1 MRVEVVPVGSR
12 IVDSL
17 PFSQS
22 GTEAQARA
30 LKATGVDGLV
40 GYLGAMTATRLR
52 YVLDAGLAFMPVTFA
67 GEYKDGA
74 ADEIAQLR
82 ALGIPAGTTVW
93 LDLEGLDPWNMGQ
106 TPSGLAQLTTLIN
119 TWARD
124 IKGGGWMP
132 GLYVGSPQPL
142 TGEELYALGVVRYW
156 LGIGR
161 CVDRSGRDAY
171 PRCGWCMR
179 QDWHGQSN
187 GMIWRNTGVLVDT
200 NSVQCDHLGRLPS
213 WVVGDAVES
222 RTDDEDDEPTIV
234 DAPVQPV
241 ADFRIVHPPV
251 EHPRDSVDDVIRRNW
266 PDDAA

>member
-1 MRVEVVPVGSR
+1 MRVEVVPVGTR

-17 PFSQS
+17 PFSQG
-22 GTEAQARA
+22 GTAAQARA
-30 LKATGVDGLV
+30 LKATGVDGFV
-40 GYLGAMTATRLR
+40 GYLGAMNAARLA
-52 YVLDAGLAFMPVTFA
+52 YVLDAGLGFMPVTFA

-93 LDLEGLDPWNMGQ
+93 LDLEGLDAWN
-106 TPSGLAQLTTLIN
+106 TPAADLMRLIN
-119 TWARD
+119 AWARD
-124 IKGGGWMP
+124 IKAGGWLP
-132 GLYVGSPQPL
+132 GLYVGAPQPL
-142 TGEELYALGVVRYW
+142 SGPQLYSLGVYRYW

-161 CVDRSGRDAY
+161 CVDKSGKDAY
-171 PRCGWCMR
+171 PDCGWCMR
-179 QDWHGQSN
+179 QDWHGQKN
-187 GMIWRNTGVLVDT
+187 GMFWRGTGVLVDT

-241 ADFRIVHPPV
+241 TDFRIVHPPV